1 MDFLDFYGYYGIQ
14 NPPFYYPSRSAVA
27 GKVGIFLIGLRD
39 YPYSIIRNLRNWWLF
54 RDRCGVGDM

>member
-39 YPYSIIRNLRNWWLF
+39 YPYSITRNHKKLVDL
-54 RDRCGVGDM
+54 